1 MTGLPE
7 IDVQASVRRAVKAWP
22 DEWRDA
28 WAERAAI
35 IEFDA
40 HEPREKAEFFAYW
53 QTRRRK
59 EAGDGA

>member
-7 IDVQASVRRAVKAWP
+7 VDVQASVRRAVEKWP
-22 DEWRDA
+22 EPWRDA

-40 HEPREKAEFFAYW
+40 HESREKAEFLAYW

-59 EAGDGA
+59 EAGDSP

>member
-7 IDVQASVRRAVKAWP
+7 IDVQARIHAAVNKWP
-22 DEWRDA
+22 QPWRDA

-40 HEPREKAEFFAYW
+40 HESREKAEFLAYW
-53 QTRRRK
+53 QTRRRN
-59 EAGDGA
+59 EAGDSP